1 MNQLRGKHVNL
12 VLAVDN
18 GRGMEFVKHP
28 INVAGNYNGRILG
41 WLLHFGLFLDNI
53 NYNGYRIGQNSSR
66 KLRPI

>member
-28 INVAGNYNGRILG
+28 IHVAGNYNGRILG
-41 WLLHFGLFLDNI
+41 WLLHFAFVLVT
-53 NYNGYRIGQNSSR
+53 
-66 KLRPI
+66 